1 MSGIKL
7 TVEEKQMILEMYK
20 AHYSVKEV
28 QSVFQSH
35 SYGTFSMMF
44 RGYTNAGIE
53 KYDRMQLIENELD
66 NQEGRVY
73 ERACSV

>member
-7 TVEEKQMILEMYK
+7 TVEEKQIILEMYK

-28 QSVFQSH
+28 QAIFPSH
-35 SYGTFSMMF
+35 CYGTFSMIF
-44 RGYTNAGIE
+44 RGYATAGIE

-73 ERACSV
+73 ERACSI